1 MKDDKHKTKTTNL
14 NSAVVGFAFGVLTI
28 ILVVLALKG
37 C

>member
-1 MKDDKHKTKTTNL
+1 MNDNKPKPDKT
-14 NSAVVGFAFGVLTI
+14 SFAIIGFACGVLTV